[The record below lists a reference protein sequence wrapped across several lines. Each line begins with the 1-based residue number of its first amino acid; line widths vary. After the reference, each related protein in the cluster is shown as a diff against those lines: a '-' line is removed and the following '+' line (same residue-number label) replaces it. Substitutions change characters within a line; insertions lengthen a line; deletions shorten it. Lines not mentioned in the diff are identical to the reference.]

1 MGEGYP
7 RNIFSIN
14 LDAISHLML
23 VNRYKTVYLSFIA
36 TDLPVWNIIE
46 ATASLYQ
53 KERDRFHLLLSQQ
66 NLPFSPS
73 NKRILDSNS
82 NPCLHYP
89 SQLNNAQGMTKKSSE
104 ANSNHQTKPHQG
116 LFWLELSP
124 YRVIMTMQGNN
135 SLSYRHFWE
144 QGVYGVSRYCL
155 NANPP
160 EQSKSLRL
168 RNFTRYLNL
177 EGSPFPKKLQI
188 EYELWSDKIQLGAY
202 VLHLDIDR

>member
-1 MGEGYP
+1 
-7 RNIFSIN
+7 
-14 LDAISHLML
+14 ML

-53 KERDRFHLLLSQQ
+53 KDRDRFHLLLSQQ
-66 NLPFSPS
+66 DLPFSALK
-73 NKRILDSNS
+73 NKTLNSDSQPCTNRSSTINDTQGLTDKSLDTNS
-82 NPCLHYP
+82 NR
-89 SQLNNAQGMTKKSSE
+89 
-104 ANSNHQTKPHQG
+104 QTNPHQG

-124 YRVIMTMQGNN
+124 YRVIMTMQSNN

-144 QGVYGVSRYCL
+144 QGVYGASRYCL

-177 EGSPFPKKLQI
+177 EGSPFPKRLQI
-188 EYELWSDKIQLGAY
+188 EYELWSDKMQLGSY
-202 VLHLDIDR
+202 ILHLDIDR